1 MDTKKNDQAKKLT
14 KEEVKALR
22 EQVLRTRVKGGP
34 ALSTASALEGGDDG
48 EIRSE
53 TW

>member
-1 MDTKKNDQAKKLT
+1 MDAKKNDQAKKLT

-34 ALSTASALEGGDDG
+34 VAASSALEGGG
-48 EIRSE
+48 GVRSE

>member
-1 MDTKKNDQAKKLT
+1 MDKKNTDNAKKLS

-34 ALSTASALEGGDDG
+34 AQLSSQLEGGTDDPSQ
-48 EIRSE
+48 SE